1 MRFSR
6 SGGPGGQNVN
16 TRSTRVEV
24 VFDVAGSPS
33 LGPRQRARIMDKLG
47 GRLDTDGKLRVVAS
61 EERSQAQNR
70 ELALGRLRDLLAEA
84 LRPDPPPRRP
94 TRPSKGAV
102 ERRLASKR
110 ARGQIKRERSSVP
123 ED

>member
-1 MRFSR
+1 M
-6 SGGPGGQNVN
+6 
-16 TRSTRVEV
+16 
-24 VFDVAGSPS
+24 
-33 LGPRQRARIMDKLG
+33 LARLA

-94 TRPSKGAV
+94 TRPSKRSV

-110 ARGQIKRERSSVP
+110 ARGRIKRERSSVP

>member
-47 GRLDTDGKLRVVAS
+47 SRLDTDGKLRVVAS